1 MFESKNGTV
10 LKSDVEAIIN
20 CHIRA
25 YAIDNTKHEAVLAL
39 YKLLDA
45 IDEMSVRE
53 ANWLRESDGAWKCSR
68 CGYKFWNGTDS
79 WIHHCENC
87 GYTMI

>member
-1 MFESKNGTV
+1 MNESKNGTV

-25 YAIDNTKHEAVLAL
+25 YTIDNAKHEAVLAL

-45 IDEMSVRE
+45 IDEMPDRKSVV
-53 ANWLRESDGAWKCSR
+53 
-68 CGYKFWNGTDS
+68 
-79 WIHHCENC
+79 
-87 GYTMI
+87 